1 MSELVKKLQEE
12 GRFIDAYI
20 VAKNALSKDIGNADL
35 FQNFIDMALEIA
47 MYDIIFDERKQYVSD
62 ANSALALFAENVDM
76 SEAALAMIKQAKA
89 RVTETFLAVCQEE
102 EVYFA
107 QQAGSVREKNTE
119 LLNQLVDIYNRIKSA
134 KDQSQFEKI
143 LSEVSQVEAQ
153 LAKEVFSANQQ
164 TSYEMLSKSFS
175 QAISEKMEELN
186 RNELLDYNK
195 RAVSCFNDVL
205 QAFKRD
211 SGKYKNESNLKALMT
226 SKFFVFDSSKMFN
239 ETLVFYNHVYS
250 VVFQDVNDTLKFKLT
265 EWALRTDKIQK

>member
-12 GRFIDAYI
+12 GRFVDAYI
-20 VAKNALSKDIGNADL
+20 VAKNALSKDIGNAEL
-35 FQNFIDMALEIA
+35 FQHFIDLALEIA

-62 ANSALALFAENVDM
+62 ANSALSLFAENVDM

-153 LAKEVFSANQQ
+153 LAKEVFSADQQ

-226 SKFFVFDSSKMFN
+226 SKFFVFDSSKLFN

>member
-12 GRFIDAYI
+12 GRFTDAYI

-89 RVTETFLAVCQEE
+89 RVTETFLAVCQAE

-153 LAKEVFSANQQ
+153 LAKEVFSADQQ

-226 SKFFVFDSSKMFN
+226 SKFFVFDSSKLFN

>member
-12 GRFIDAYI
+12 GRFVDAYI
-20 VAKNALSKDIGNADL
+20 VTKNALSKDIGNAEL
-35 FQNFIDMALEIA
+35 FQDFIDMALEIA

-76 SEAALAMIKQAKA
+76 SETALTIIKHAKA
-89 RVTETFLAVCQEE
+89 RVSETFLAVCQAEDAF
-102 EVYFA
+102 FA
-107 QQAGSVREKNTE
+107 QQAESVREKNTE
-119 LLNQLVDIYNRIKSA
+119 LLNQLVDIYNCIKSA

-143 LSEVSQVEAQ
+143 LSEVSQVEMQ
-153 LAKEVFSANQQ
+153 LVKEAFSADQQ

-186 RNELLDYNK
+186 RKELLDYNK

-226 SKFFVFDSSKMFN
+226 SKFFIFDSSKLFN

-250 VVFQDVNDTLKFKLT
+250 IVFQDVSDALKFKLT
-265 EWALRTDKIQK
+265 EWALSTDKIQK

>member
-12 GRFIDAYI
+12 GRFTDAYI

-62 ANSALALFAENVDM
+62 ANSALSLFAENVDM

-153 LAKEVFSANQQ
+153 LAKEVFSADQQ

-211 SGKYKNESNLKALMT
+211 SAKYKNEGNLKALMT
-226 SKFFVFDSSKMFN
+226 SKFFVFDSSKLFN

>member
-12 GRFIDAYI
+12 GRFTDAYI

-153 LAKEVFSANQQ
+153 LAKEVFSADQQ

-211 SGKYKNESNLKALMT
+211 SAKYKNEGNLKALMT
-226 SKFFVFDSSKMFN
+226 SKFFVFDSSKLFN

>member
-153 LAKEVFSANQQ
+153 LAKEVFSADQQ

-211 SGKYKNESNLKALMT
+211 SAKYKNEGNLKALMT
-226 SKFFVFDSSKMFN
+226 SKFFVFDSSKLFN

>member
-12 GRFIDAYI
+12 GRFTDAYI

-153 LAKEVFSANQQ
+153 LAKEVFSADQQ

-226 SKFFVFDSSKMFN
+226 SKFFVFDSSKLFN

>member
-12 GRFIDAYI
+12 GRFVDAYI
-20 VAKNALSKDIGNADL
+20 VAKNALSKDIGNAEL
-35 FQNFIDMALEIA
+35 FQHFIDLALEIA

-62 ANSALALFAENVDM
+62 ANSALSLFAENVDM

-89 RVTETFLAVCQEE
+89 RVTETFLAVSQAE

-107 QQAGSVREKNTE
+107 QQAESVREKNSE

-226 SKFFVFDSSKMFN
+226 SKFFVFDSSKLFN

-265 EWALRTDKIQK
+265 EWALRTDKFQK

>member
-1 MSELVKKLQEE
+1 MSELVKKLQKE
-12 GRFIDAYI
+12 GRFVDAYI
-20 VAKNALSKDIGNADL
+20 VAKNALSKDIGNAEL
-35 FQNFIDMALEIA
+35 FQNFIDLALEIA

-76 SEAALAMIKQAKA
+76 SEAALEMIKQAKE
-89 RVTETFLAVCQEE
+89 RVTETFLAVCQAE

-107 QQAGSVREKNTE
+107 QQAESVREKNSE

-143 LSEVSQVEAQ
+143 LSEVTQVEAQ

-226 SKFFVFDSSKMFN
+226 SKFFVFDSSKLFN

>member
-1 MSELVKKLQEE
+1 MSELVKRLQEE
-12 GRFIDAYI
+12 GRFVDAYI
-20 VAKNALSKDIGNADL
+20 VAKNALSKDIGNAQL
-35 FQNFIDMALEIA
+35 FQEFIDLALENA

-76 SEAALAMIKQAKA
+76 SETALALIKQAKT
-89 RVTETFLAVCQEE
+89 RVSDTFVAVCQAEDAF
-102 EVYFA
+102 FA
-107 QQAGSVREKNTE
+107 QQAESVREKNTE

-143 LSEVSQVEAQ
+143 LSEVSQVEMQ
-153 LAKEVFSANQQ
+153 LVKEAFSADQQ
-164 TSYEMLSKSFS
+164 ASYEMLSKSFS

-226 SKFFVFDSSKMFN
+226 SKFFVFDSSKLFN

-250 VVFQDVNDTLKFKLT
+250 VVFQDVNDALKFKLT
-265 EWALRTDKIQK
+265 EWAINTTKLSK

>member
-12 GRFIDAYI
+12 GRFTDAYI

-153 LAKEVFSANQQ
+153 LAKEVFSADQQ

-186 RNELLDYNK
+186 RNELLDYNI

-226 SKFFVFDSSKMFN
+226 SKFFVFDSSKLFN

>member
-12 GRFIDAYI
+12 GRFVDAYI
-20 VAKNALSKDIGNADL
+20 VAKNALSKDIGNAEL
-35 FQNFIDMALEIA
+35 FQHFIDLALEIA

-153 LAKEVFSANQQ
+153 LAKEVFSADQQ

>member
-153 LAKEVFSANQQ
+153 LAKEVFSADQQ

-226 SKFFVFDSSKMFN
+226 SKFFVFDSSKLFN

>member
-12 GRFIDAYI
+12 GRFVDAYI
-20 VAKNALSKDIGNADL
+20 VAKNALSKDIGNAEL
-35 FQNFIDMALEIA
+35 FQHFIDLALEIA

-62 ANSALALFAENVDM
+62 ANSALSLFAENVDM

-89 RVTETFLAVCQEE
+89 RVTETFLAVCQAE

-107 QQAGSVREKNTE
+107 QKAESVREKNSE

-226 SKFFVFDSSKMFN
+226 SKFFVFDSSKLFN